1 MGNPSQRPGVVA
13 VFIGK
18 GLTVIAP
25 DVIPKESPDR
35 RICIFDVTGF
45 NQLRQDD
52 VAEVLGELVIVMP
65 TDRPG
70 LNCNLFRQIQ
80 RGLGRYSAVADQP
93 VQKLFRETSYFATV
107 LVEPL
112 VSGTAPL
119 RLCIGVDAARQ
130 DAVAPAITKADLG
143 VFSFG

>member
-1 MGNPSQRPGVVA
+1 
-13 VFIGK
+13 
-18 GLTVIAP
+18 
-25 DVIPKESPDR
+25 
-35 RICIFDVTGF
+35 
-45 NQLRQDD
+45 
-52 VAEVLGELVIVMP
+52 MP

-93 VQKLFRETSYFATV
+93 VEKLFRETSYFASV

-130 DAVAPAITKADLG
+130 DAVAPAIAKADLG
-143 VFSFG
+143 VFSLG

>member
-1 MGNPSQRPGVVA
+1 MERATSSQRTGVVA

-52 VAEVLGELVIVMP
+52 VAKVL
-65 TDRPG
+65 
-70 LNCNLFRQIQ
+70 
-80 RGLGRYSAVADQP
+80 
-93 VQKLFRETSYFATV
+93 
-107 LVEPL
+107 
-112 VSGTAPL
+112 
-119 RLCIGVDAARQ
+119 
-130 DAVAPAITKADLG
+130 
-143 VFSFG
+143 